1 MLFTFARII
10 VIELMKINFKIIL
23 SSQYLVTKSMV
34 LVEVESQTLTDEN
47 QYFGSVVADDA

>member
-23 SSQYLVTKSMV
+23 SSQFLVTKSMV